1 MSSIY
6 DRPDALELIDAV
18 RDFLAE
24 EVVGAVEGQL
34 AFHVRVAANAL
45 GIAARELRAAPVS
58 TAAHANRLARFGCAD
73 DHELVAAIRSGELDD
88 RHAELG
94 AELRRM
100 VWDKIQVAN
109 PRYVRPYTSPDAM
122 EGSGESD

>member
-1 MSSIY
+1 MSAPH

-24 EVVGAVEGQL
+24 EVMGAVEGQL

-45 GIAARELRAAPVS
+45 GIAAREVRAAPEIA
-58 TAAHANRLARFGCAD
+58 AAHAERLDRFGCSND
-73 DHELVAAIRSGELDD
+73 SELVAAIRSGELDD

-94 AELRRM
+94 SELRRM
-100 VWDKIQVAN
+100 VWDKIQVTN
-109 PRYVRPYTSPDAM
+109 PRYVRPHTSPDAT
-122 EGSGESD
+122 EGRGEMD